1 MTENFFS
8 LLAYAFDRVPD
19 RPALLIPGGRDYS
32 YGDLD
37 RMSAELATTLSELG
51 VEVNARVL
59 VQVDKSPQAVALY
72 LGCLRLGA
80 VYVPINT
87 AYTEAEVAYFLEDAR
102 PALFVCG
109 IENEADLA
117 RLALSVD
124 KATAVRS
131 LGVKSD
137 GSLMDSMDGRS
148 SFAIAPRDASD
159 IAAILYTSG
168 TTGRSKGAMLTHG
181 NLASNSVTLIDY
193 WGWQDDDVLLHALPI
208 FHVHGLFIALHCAM
222 LKASPMIFL
231 NGFDAATVI
240 PLLPQATVMMGVPTF
255 YTRLLGTQELD
266 RDLCRGMRLF
276 ISGSAPL
283 TAHTFEAW
291 ERRTGHRILERY
303 GMSETMM
310 NTSNPLLGDRQA
322 GTVGFALPG
331 VSARIASE
339 SGEVLPAGE
348 IGVIEVKGS
357 NVFAGYWQMPE
368 KTAAEFRDDGYFIT
382 GDLATMDASGRISIV
397 GREKD
402 LVISGGYN
410 IYPKEIEILIDE
422 IPVVL
427 ESAVIGVPHPDFGE
441 GVVAVVVPR
450 TDAVTSAV
458 VDEVLRDK
466 VARFK
471 QPKVVVNVAELPRN
485 AMGKV
490 QKNRLREQFSD
501 LFENTSSDTS
511 GNTSSNSSSEDAA
524 GPAGLTKRKASE

>member
-8 LLAYAFDRVPD
+8 LLAYAFGRAPE
-19 RPALLIPGGRDYS
+19 RPALLIPDGHDYS

-37 RMSAELATTLSELG
+37 RLSAELAATLQGIG
-51 VEVNARVL
+51 VGVDDRVL
-59 VQVDKSPQAVALY
+59 VQVDKSPEAVALY

-102 PALFVCG
+102 PTLFVCR

-117 RLALSVD
+117 RLASSID
-124 KATAVRS
+124 KAAAVRS
-131 LGVKSD
+131 LGVAGD
-137 GSLMDSMDGRS
+137 GSLIESMDGQSRP
-148 SFAIAPRDASD
+148 AVAPRQATD

-181 NLASNSVTLIDY
+181 NLASNSVTLVDY

-231 NGFDAATVI
+231 NNFDAATVLSQI
-240 PLLPQATVMMGVPTF
+240 PEATVMMGVPTF
-255 YTRLLGTQELD
+255 YTRLLGREELD
-266 RDLCRGMRLF
+266 LDLCRGMRLF

-283 TAHTFEAW
+283 TAQTFDAW
-291 ERRTGHRILERY
+291 EARTGHRILERY

-310 NTSNPLLGDRQA
+310 NTSNPLQGDRQA

-331 VSARIASE
+331 VSARIASD
-339 SGEVLPAGE
+339 SGDILAAGE
-348 IGVIEVKGS
+348 IGVIEVKGA

-368 KTAAEFRDDGYFIT
+368 KTAEEFRDDGFFIT
-382 GDLATMDASGRISIV
+382 GDLATMDAGGRISIV

-410 IYPKEIEILIDE
+410 IYPKEIEGFIDE
-422 IPVVL
+422 IPGVL

-441 GVVAVVVPR
+441 GGKSVV
-450 TDAVTSAV
+450 
-458 VDEVLRDK
+458 
-466 VARFK
+466 
-471 QPKVVVNVAELPRN
+471 
-485 AMGKV
+485 
-490 QKNRLREQFSD
+490 
-501 LFENTSSDTS
+501 
-511 GNTSSNSSSEDAA
+511 
-524 GPAGLTKRKASE
+524 